1 MGLHFEVSEIMA
13 FTSRQAGREF
23 LARDTAHPGGCGV
36 GAWGRAE
43 TALPI
48 WGGGVPLFENPEA
61 FSPPRFPTLLHP
73 FNYTAPGV
81 LTIVFV
87 QRNFHLS
94 LYLVPITQV
103 PRGYF

>member
-48 WGGGVPLFENPEA
+48 WGGGG
-61 FSPPRFPTLLHP
+61 S
-73 FNYTAPGV
+73 
-81 LTIVFV
+81 
-87 QRNFHLS
+87 S
-94 LYLVPITQV
+94 L
-103 PRGYF
+103 